1 MKPWF
6 AKEADIIKF
15 PEPEKKVIELPNVQS
30 YPDFLTG
37 VKDLHNRKDKGEI
50 SQASHDKLYQDLI
63 HRFMKKESFET
74 PWFLRE
80 LAPDLAKK
88 RVLAQLAKKAEDD
101 PIFQKIYKD
110 MIVGTPVQTRI
121 EDYIMA
127 RKDRDAINNIAYL
140 VKQIPSLTS
149 KISELKSFLAQ
160 MRNPKHDFI
169 ELKSLVPKGGMTAPS
184 ELINVVSDPLA
195 KELFSRMEKDLVGA
209 KLIKGDKSVSDAGP
223 GEGALAILSPN
234 ITFAP
239 DEAPG
244 EQGGDIRIKGSK
256 IEVKGYNGV
265 LRGVPVD
272 QSGVVKFLNTQK
284 GKFKL
289 NTRGQTIRAN
299 DMAIPKGTQFRGGGS
314 LREDFD
320 SEGFIDAVTQA
331 WFGTTD
337 NNLKGSL
344 HTPNFMNAWYDAN
357 YNFYANEAGHSG
369 ILFLS
374 NKSGRFAFCKNGA
387 QVLALAQGQGVKQDS
402 GSLFGGKVKQNPR
415 ELGIRIG
422 II

>member
-6 AKEADIIKF
+6 EREAKVIKF
-15 PEPEKKVIELPNVQS
+15 PEPEKKVLDMPSVAS
-30 YPDFLTG
+30 YPDFMTG
-37 VKDLHNRKDKGEI
+37 VSDLKARRAKGEI
-50 SQASHDKLYQDLI
+50 SQDSHDKLYTDLI

-88 RVLAQLAKKAEDD
+88 RVLAQLAKKGDDD

-121 EDYIMA
+121 EGYIMA

-140 VKQIPSLTS
+140 VKQMPSLTS
-149 KISELKSFLAQ
+149 KISELKLFLAK
-160 MRNPKHDFI
+160 MKDPKHDFI
-169 ELKSLVPKGGMTAPS
+169 EIKSLVPSGGMTAPA
-184 ELINVVSDPLA
+184 ELINVVSDPMA

-209 KLIKGDKSVSDAGP
+209 KLIKGDKGVSDAGP
-223 GEGALAILSPN
+223 GEGALAILSPR

-244 EQGGDIRIKGSK
+244 EQGGDIRIKGAK

-265 LRGVPVD
+265 LRGSPID
-272 QSGVVKFLNTQK
+272 QSGVVNFLKTQK
-284 GKFKL
+284 GKFSLSEK
-289 NTRGQTIRAN
+289 GQTIRVN
-299 DMAIPKGTQFRGGGS
+299 VMAKPKDGKS
-314 LREDFD
+314 IREDFD

-331 WFGTTD
+331 WFGAVD
-337 NNLKGSL
+337 NNLKSAL
-344 HTPNFMNAWYDAN
+344 HTPNFVNAWYDAN
-357 YNFYANEAGHSG
+357 YNFYAKEAGHTG

-387 QVLALAQGQGVKQDS
+387 QVLALAKGKGVKQDS
-402 GSLFGGKVKQNPR
+402 GSVFGAKVMQNPR